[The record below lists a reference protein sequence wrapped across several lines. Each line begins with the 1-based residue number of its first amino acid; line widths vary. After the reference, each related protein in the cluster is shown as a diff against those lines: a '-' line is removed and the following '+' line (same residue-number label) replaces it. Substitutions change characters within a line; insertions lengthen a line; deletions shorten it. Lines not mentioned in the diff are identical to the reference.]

1 MAVQEDLGEVQI
13 DHKVVGTIASFEA
26 AKVEGIVTRGGK
38 RTIPEM
44 LGIKDADRGVTV
56 EIEGT
61 HAVITIEV
69 NIEYGVNIYEASHKL
84 QVQVKNAVEQ
94 MTGLI
99 VEKVNVRV
107 NGLAV
112 VDPTRRE
119 REKERD

>member
-13 DHKVVGTIASFEA
+13 DNKVVGTIASYEA

-61 HAVITIEV
+61 RAVITIEV

-94 MTGLI
+94 MTGLS

-119 REKERD
+119 RE